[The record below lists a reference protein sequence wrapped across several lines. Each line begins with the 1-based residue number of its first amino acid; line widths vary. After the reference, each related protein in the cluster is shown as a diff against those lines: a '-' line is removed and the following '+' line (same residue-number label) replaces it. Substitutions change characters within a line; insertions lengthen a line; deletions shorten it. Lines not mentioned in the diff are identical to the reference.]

1 MQCGFAQCISFSY
14 SFFLGRHDLM
24 ITLHIFSLFLPFFL
38 TCQQKQISVY
48 FSFFSLSLLI
58 LLTPTKPLFLFIFF
72 MFFFFHFISWYWWVL
87 CLFLSTW
94 IIGEKKM
101 DLHLAFVLIGD
112 IIRVIYLESLA
123 FSIMVDD

>member
-1 MQCGFAQCISFSY
+1 MHF
-14 SFFLGRHDLM
+14 FFLFFFSWKTWLNDHLAYFFPFFAILSHLPTKTDKCL
-24 ITLHIFSLFLPFFL
+24 LFFLFSLPFNTL
-38 TCQQKQISVY
+38 NTNKA
-48 FSFFSLSLLI
+48 SLSLY
-58 LLTPTKPLFLFIFF
+58 LLYV
-72 MFFFFHFISWYWWVL
+72 FFFHFISWYWWVL